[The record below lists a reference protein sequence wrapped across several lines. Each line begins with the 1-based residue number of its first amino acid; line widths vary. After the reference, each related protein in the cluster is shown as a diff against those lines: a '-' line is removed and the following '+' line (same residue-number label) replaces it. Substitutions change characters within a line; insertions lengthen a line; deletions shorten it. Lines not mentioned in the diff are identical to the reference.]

1 MRQSGIIEDG
11 GVYVSTSGRLPCKKV
26 IHAVGP
32 VWKGGS
38 SNEENNLYDAVYES
52 MLAAEQYGL
61 SSIGLPAL
69 SSGVFGYPIDK
80 STKIIIMA
88 LMDFLEANT
97 QSCVKKVSLLD
108 PTEHV
113 VRAFH
118 TSLGV
123 VFGSQMVMTS
133 RQDSSQKKGKS
144 FLLIYLDSV
153 LKCFV
158 LFTYL
163 CLSRKCRHR
172 LRHVAIICGLV

>member
-1 MRQSGIIEDG
+1 MRQSGDIADG

-38 SNEENNLYDAVYES
+38 SSEENNLYDAVYES
-52 MLAAEQYGL
+52 MLAAEQCGL

-80 STKIIIMA
+80 STKVIIMA
-88 LMDFLEANT
+88 LKDFLEANT

-108 PTEHV
+108 PTEHI

-118 TSLGV
+118 MSLGV
-123 VFGSQMVMTS
+123 VFGSQRVMTS
-133 RQDSSQKKGKS
+133 HVGQGSSHKKGKS
-144 FLLIYLDSV
+144 FLLRYQGSV
-153 LKCFV
+153 LKWFI
-158 LFTYL
+158 L
-163 CLSRKCRHR
+163 CNYRCLLIKM
-172 LRHVAIICGLV
+172 

>member
-11 GVYVSTSGRLPCKKV
+11 DVYVSTSGRLPCKKV

-38 SNEENNLYDAVYES
+38 SNEENNLYDAVYET

-61 SSIGLPAL
+61 SSIALPAL
-69 SSGVFGYPIDK
+69 SSGVFGYPIEK
-80 STKIIIMA
+80 STKVIITA
-88 LMDFLEANT
+88 LRDFLEAHT

-118 TSLGV
+118 TSFGV
-123 VFGSQMVMTS
+123 VFGSQMVMMS
-133 RQDSSQKKGKS
+133 HGQGSSQKKGKS
-144 FLLIYLDSV
+144 FLLKYLGSV
-153 LKCFV
+153 LRWFT
-158 LFTYL
+158 LFSCR
-163 CLSRKCRHR
+163 CLSRKM
-172 LRHVAIICGLV
+172 